1 MGKRWPLLSLQ
12 ELHDMP
18 EPAWLVDGHVTD
30 GLTVMYGPP
39 GSGKTF
45 LALDWALCVATG
57 ATWLGHDTLHAPVV
71 YVSGEG
77 GGGLARRV
85 SAWQSSRQQFQP
97 NLYFVIGTVQL
108 TQREDVVALRDDVAQ
123 VGAKLVV
130 VDTLARA
137 MSGADENDSG
147 DMGLVVQ
154 GLDWIR
160 RDQGCAGL
168 VVHHSGVEK
177 GRPRGS
183 TALFGAADTQVRV
196 ESEDGREVEVACDK
210 QKGAAPFGK
219 HRLRLTQTVGSC
231 VLERSKQRARG
242 FGPAGVQP

>member
-1 MGKRWPLLSLQ
+1 MGKRWPLLSVQ
-12 ELHDMP
+12 ELHDQP
-18 EPAWLVDGHVTD
+18 EPSWLVENHVTD

-45 LALDWALCVATG
+45 LALDWALSIATG
-57 ATWLGHDTLHAPVV
+57 AQWMGYDTLHAPVV

-77 GGGLARRV
+77 SGGLARRV
-85 SAWQSSRQQFQP
+85 AAWQSVRQRFDP
-97 NLYFVIGTVQL
+97 RLWFVIGTVQL
-108 TQREDVVALRDDVAQ
+108 TSREDVVSLRDDVVQ

-130 VDTLARA
+130 VDTLARSMA
-137 MSGADENDSG
+137 GADENDAS

-160 RDQGCAGL
+160 RDHGCAGL

-196 ESEDGREVEVACDK
+196 ESDDGRTVDVTCDK
-210 QKGAAPFGK
+210 QKEAAPFRK
-219 HRLRLTQTVGSC
+219 QRLTLTPTVGSC
-231 VLERSKQRARG
+231 TLERSQAQARG
-242 FGPAGVQP
+242 FSPAGVQP